1 MAESQVNSRE
11 AKLDFDEHVLE
22 GEKTKTPNDL
32 TRNEIFDISS
42 RARLV
47 NYQILEWKLRG
58 FKIVVELEARCYFVV
73 IVNKVYTVESGNL
86 PGNK

>member
-32 TRNEIFDISS
+32 TRNEIFDISF

-47 NYQILEWKLRG
+47 YNYQILQRKLRG

-73 IVNKVYTVESGNL
+73 NKVYTVESGNL